1 MEELLVRY
9 KLLGVPQR
17 MAIVL
22 AVSALLFWFLSTADK
37 LAGPKSQLKA
47 AEESYKGKQ
56 AELDK
61 MVTSYDNAATK
72 EELENQKRQLERQIQ
87 QRIGSNSAMLPEKF
101 HLDKMMDTVAQLA
114 KHHNVKL
121 ISFDMQDE
129 RERGSEYRYYE
140 LPIKLEISGSYG
152 SCGHFY
158 GDLIRLDTLV
168 QMRDIKMNHVLQSL
182 EQRNSFNDGFANSSS
197 PQSTDVVAN
206 LIASLQKYMVKSE
219 ATMVIFRAS

>member
-9 KLLGVPQR
+9 KLLGIPQR
-17 MAIVL
+17 MGIVV
-22 AVSALLFWFLSTADK
+22 AVSVLLFWLVSIADK
-37 LAGPKSQLKA
+37 LAEPKSQLKA
-47 AEESYKGKQ
+47 AEESYKAKQ

-61 MVTSYDNAATK
+61 MVTSYDNAASK
-72 EELENQKRQLERQIQ
+72 EELENEQRQLERQIQ
-87 QRIGSNSAMLPEKF
+87 QRIGSNAAMLPQKF
-101 HLDKMMDTVAQLA
+101 HIDKMMDTVAQLA
-114 KHHNVKL
+114 KYHNVKL

-140 LPIKLEISGSYG
+140 LPIKLQISGSYG

-158 GDLIRLDTLV
+158 GDLIRLETLV
-168 QMRDIKMNHVLQSL
+168 QMRDIKMDHALQSIEPRSSIDDDL
-182 EQRNSFNDGFANSSS
+182 AGSSS
-197 PQSTDVVAN
+197 PQPNDVVAN